1 VVGRLPPPV
10 LKLFVCVLSASVD
23 VPPTIR
29 PDHGPGWSVVRRS
42 WIYIPKI
49 MKRKKKIRVSDAEHR
64 RLNDKKLELFG
75 TDKVPFGAVVSE
87 LLDRY
92 EENN

>member
-1 VVGRLPPPV
+1 
-10 LKLFVCVLSASVD
+10 
-23 VPPTIR
+23 
-29 PDHGPGWSVVRRS
+29 
-42 WIYIPKI
+42 